1 MSDRTLIR
9 IGWIASLV
17 SLVLGALAVA
27 FLLVPPR
34 PGVNG
39 AEVTVIQAV
48 ADAGFVLVSPVMALL
63 IIRANP
69 RNVIGWLFLAFSGL
83 LALGFFGDGIARLV
97 PPSPAVAWLALFS
110 ASISNGAFT
119 ALVLLIV
126 TFPTGRLLSRRW
138 RWIGV
143 LIAFGTAGL
152 LVPALFAS
160 YPISDIH
167 DLANPI
173 AQPGW
178 EPALQ
183 VVSVLGS
190 LCIIVSLAGAV
201 THLVIRIRRARG
213 VERQQLKWF
222 VLAASIVGSLLL
234 LAAITQPLG
243 PISDVIW
250 GTAFTAFPVIPAA
263 TAIAILRHRL
273 FDIDLLIKRTVAY
286 AALSLV
292 LVAAYAGGV
301 LLLQLLLEPFTR
313 QGELAVAGSTL
324 VVATL
329 FQPARRR
336 IQSAVDRRFDRAR
349 YDAQTVVAAFG
360 GRLRDGLDLDAVADE
375 IAAAVNQTVRPASV
389 SVWLRRIEDRS

>member
-1 MSDRTLIR
+1 VSDRILIR
-9 IGWIASLV
+9 IGWTATAI

-34 PGVNG
+34 PGVSG
-39 AEVTVIQAV
+39 AEVTVVQAV
-48 ADAGFVLVSPVMALL
+48 ADAGFLLVSPVMALL

-83 LALGFFGDGIARLV
+83 LGLGFFGDGIARHV
-97 PPSPAVAWLALFS
+97 PPSAAVAWLVLFT

-126 TFPTGRLLSRRW
+126 TFPTGRLLSPRW
-138 RWIGV
+138 RWIVVVIG
-143 LIAFGTAGL
+143 LGTAGL
-152 LVPALFAS
+152 LVPVLFAS
-160 YPISDIH
+160 YPISGIH
-167 DLANPI
+167 DLRNPM
-173 AQPGW
+173 AVPGW
-178 EPALQ
+178 DP
-183 VVSVLGS
+183 VLEIMSAAGS
-190 LCIIVSLAGAV
+190 LSIIGSLAAAV
-201 THLVIRIRRARG
+201 THLVARIRRARG

-222 VLAASIVGSLLL
+222 VLAAAIVGSLLL

-250 GTAFTAFPVIPAA
+250 GAAFTAFPVIPAA

-324 VVATL
+324 VVAAL

-336 IQSAVDRRFDRAR
+336 IQRAVDRRFDRAR
-349 YDAQTVVAAFG
+349 YDAQAVVAAFG
-360 GRLRDGLDLDAVADE
+360 GRLRDGLDLDSVADE
-375 IAAAVNQTVRPASV
+375 IAATVNHTVRPASV